1 MPHRAKTLS
10 AEGKTEA
17 PKGSET
23 ALERKGNKHRDLH
36 AAGNRGGAG
45 MTLLGQGFPR
55 QPGST
60 RHACQGRQGKR
71 QGRASG
77 RGRGAPQSCT
87 PTRLPP
93 EVRARPP
100 PSTAWAGLAKPMLHW
115 NSGGDPSCR
124 TSSETRVGTRPCH
137 WLEIT
142 NDGAGAWPDPA
153 LPLAGELLTAGRG
166 GAGPESGLSIGWRL
180 LTAGAGAWHPLGPG
194 QGSRSGP
201 NGRGGEGF
209 GPRAKLYGMEEG
221 LRSAAGRRGPASSG
235 SCEMSWAGIKGSC
248 WVR

>member
-115 NSGGDPSCR
+115 NSGGDPSGR

-142 NDGAGAWPDPA
+142 NGGGGGVASPGPRAGFEVRPQRQ
-153 LPLAGELLTAGRG
+153 GRG
-166 GAGPESGLSIGWRL
+166 GFRAPSQAVR
-180 LTAGAGAWHPLGPG
+180 
-194 QGSRSGP
+194 
-201 NGRGGEGF
+201 NGRGPAERGG
-209 GPRAKLYGMEEG
+209 EEG
-221 LRSAAGRRGPASSG
+221 TRFLR
-235 SCEMSWAGIKGSC
+235 EL
-248 WVR
+248 

>member
-1 MPHRAKTLS
+1 
-10 AEGKTEA
+10 
-17 PKGSET
+17 
-23 ALERKGNKHRDLH
+23 
-36 AAGNRGGAG
+36 

-60 RHACQGRQGKR
+60 RHACQGRQGKG

-93 EVRARPP
+93 EVRALSP
-100 PSTAWAGLAKPMLHW
+100 PSTAWAGLAKPTLHW
-115 NSGGDPSCR
+115 NSGRDPSGR

-142 NDGAGAWPDPA
+142 NDGAGAWPDPT

-166 GAGPESGLSIGWRL
+166 GAGPESGPSIGWRL
-180 LTAGAGAWHPLGPG
+180 LTAG
-194 QGSRSGP
+194 R
-201 NGRGGEGF
+201 GRGVPWAPGRVRGQAPTAGEGRVS